1 MNVLYRRVSHGKM
14 VFFCTIEDC
23 LRSENKDGLSDE
35 QVENLLLN
43 EDCTDML
50 TISK

>member
-1 MNVLYRRVSHGKM
+1 MFNTKIS
-14 VFFCTIEDC
+14 FFIICNLC
-23 LRSENKDGLSDE
+23 CRSDNKEGLSDE

-50 TISK
+50 QNVLNISK

>member
-1 MNVLYRRVSHGKM
+1 M
-14 VFFCTIEDC
+14 VFFLDTYFRPD
-23 LRSENKDGLSDE
+23 NKEGLSDE

-50 TISK
+50 KNVLNISK